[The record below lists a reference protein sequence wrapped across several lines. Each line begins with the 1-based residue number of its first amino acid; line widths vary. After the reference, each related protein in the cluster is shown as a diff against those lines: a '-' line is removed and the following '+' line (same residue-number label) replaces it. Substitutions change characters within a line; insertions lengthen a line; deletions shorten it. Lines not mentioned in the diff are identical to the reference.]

1 MLFQQTLNIQ
11 THGRGTTNISRELNE
26 VVLESGLTVGLANIF
41 VQHTSASLI
50 LCENAD
56 PDVRSDLEAFMSKI
70 TPDGDPLYH
79 HVDEG
84 PDDMSAH
91 VRTVLTE
98 SSLTIPFNAK
108 SSNSKP
114 LLLGTWQGVFLWE
127 HRTRGHSRHI
137 IITLH
142 GE

>member
-1 MLFQQTLNIQ
+1 MLSQQTLLIQ
-11 THGRGTTNISRELNE
+11 THGRGTTNITRLLNDT
-26 VVLESGLTVGLANIF
+26 VSNSGLKAGVANVF

-56 PDVRSDLEAFMSKI
+56 PDVRCDLESFMARI
-70 TPDGDPLYH
+70 TPDGDPLYRH
-79 HVDEG
+79 TDEG

-91 VRTVLTE
+91 VRTVLTDSSLSLPFNIE
-98 SSLTIPFNAK
+98 SSI
-108 SSNSKP
+108 SSP

-127 HRTRGHSRHI
+127 HRTQAHNRRI
-137 IITLH
+137 IITLY

>member
-1 MLFQQTLNIQ
+1 MVIQETLSFH
-11 THGRGTTNISRELNE
+11 TKGRSTSNISQQINAI
-26 VVLESGLTVGLANIF
+26 VANSGMQSGIANIF

-56 PDVRSDLEAFMSKI
+56 PTVRTDLEAFMSKI
-70 TPDGDPLYH
+70 TPDGDPLYQH
-79 HVDEG
+79 TDEG

-91 VRTVLTE
+91 VRTVLTD
-98 SSLTIPFNAK
+98 SSLTIPFNAGH
-108 SSNSKP
+108 

-127 HRTRGHSRHI
+127 HRTMPHSRRI
-137 IITLH
+137 IISLY